1 MQNAKPTLFLDL
13 DGPLLDV
20 SYKYWKVYQRVLASL
35 GHDALSLDAYWEL
48 KRSKL
53 SHAAILERTGAG
65 AVAREFQARW
75 VAKIETP
82 SALLLDRVWPGVP
95 QALALLRARYRIVLV
110 TLRSSE
116 SALLEELDRLEL
128 WSSLDQV
135 LSSGADRSPRWE
147 IKVAM
152 VRRAGLKPAPSDLFV
167 GDTETDVLAGKA
179 LAVRTVAVLSG
190 LRTREGLESFEPEFI
205 VPLLPDLLPLLDL
218 SLPPAESPQTSG
230 R

>member
-1 MQNAKPTLFLDL
+1 MDL

-20 SYKYWKVYQRVLASL
+20 SYKYWTVYQRVLASL

-53 SHAAILERTGAG
+53 SHAAILGRTGAG
-65 AVAREFQARW
+65 AVAQEFQARW
-75 VAKIETP
+75 MAEIETP
-82 SALLLDRVWPGVP
+82 SALVLDRVWPGVP
-95 QALALLRARYRIVLV
+95 QALALLRERYRIVLV

-116 SALLEELDRLEL
+116 SALLEELEQLGLRLF
-128 WSSLDQV
+128 LDQV

-147 IKVAM
+147 IKVDM
-152 VRRAGLKPAPSDLFV
+152 VRRAGLTASPIDLFV

-190 LRTREGLESFEPEFI
+190 LRTREGLEPFEPEFV

-218 SLPPAESPQTSG
+218 STPQAEPPQTSG